1 MVNSRIILTAILA
14 AGTVVLA
21 IPVAPTGV
29 TGIGITEGTLP
40 PPSEGDAKGVSAPGG
55 SHPGVGDTQ
64 VGLSEPNLFETTAAQ
79 GQVTSAEGRSGP
91 KQLRSFDRRGPNGIT
106 FYYPSFRTYESSF
119 ILLVMMQTESAIE
132 LAWQRLNVVKNYSP
146 LHENYQKMVEQ
157 DEKIM
162 KAYSATV
169 EETQSAIE
177 NGNKIVHLSL
187 IIEHFV
193 QKNGPKG
200 KTNSEILGQIRE
212 GFKNGED
219 VDKLWGLAVQGAK

>member
-64 VGLSEPNLFETTAAQ
+64 VGLSEPNLFESTAAQ
-79 GQVTSAEGRSGP
+79 RQVTSAEGRSGP
-91 KQLRSFDRRGPNGIT
+91 KQLRSFDRRGPN
-106 FYYPSFRTYESSF
+106 
-119 ILLVMMQTESAIE
+119 ESAIE
-132 LAWQRLNVVKNYSP
+132 FAWQRLNVVKNYSP

-157 DEKIM
+157 NEKIM